1 LYALPDF
8 LADGYPEPEM
18 IEVVMK
24 HVYHEIAIP
33 ILIALLI
40 SALELPRLF
49 QFFGILHDLVDIQIF
64 SP

>member
-1 LYALPDF
+1 
-8 LADGYPEPEM
+8 M
-18 IEVVMK
+18 VEVGMK
-24 HVYHEIAIP
+24 HVDHKIAIP

-64 SP
+64 SPRRVAPAKMTIELQIC